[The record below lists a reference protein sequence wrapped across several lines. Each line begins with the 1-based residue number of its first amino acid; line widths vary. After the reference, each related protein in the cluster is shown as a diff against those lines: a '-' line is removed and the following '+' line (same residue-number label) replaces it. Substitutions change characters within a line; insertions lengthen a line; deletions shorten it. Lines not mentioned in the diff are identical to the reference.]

1 MLICSIF
8 TLLSLLC
15 ILSCIFRCYRFTD
28 NYKKEEDKQNE
39 VYIKIKWVGSFGFFL
54 SVLSSV
60 SKRKCIGVLASF
72 LGDCSHFFMHL

>member
-8 TLLSLLC
+8 SLLFLLC

-39 VYIKIKWVGSFGFFL
+39 VYNESGL
-54 SVLSSV
+54 
-60 SKRKCIGVLASF
+60 LAFSCLF
-72 LGDCSHFFMHL
+72 VRMF

>member
-8 TLLSLLC
+8 SLLFWLC

-39 VYIKIKWVGSFGFFL
+39 VYNELDLLAFSSLFF
-54 SVLSSV
+54 
-60 SKRKCIGVLASF
+60 
-72 LGDCSHFFMHL
+72 